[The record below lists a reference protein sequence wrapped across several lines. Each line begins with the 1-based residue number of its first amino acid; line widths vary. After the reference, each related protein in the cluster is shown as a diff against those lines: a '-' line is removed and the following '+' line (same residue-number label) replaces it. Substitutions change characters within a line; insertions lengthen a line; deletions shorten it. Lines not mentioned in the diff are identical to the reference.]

1 MYTLEHCRL
10 IYSAC
15 SLQPKNA
22 ASDISIQCKQP
33 VTWIRALCSEMLH
46 DFFRNINALGLCCMR
61 AQHILNRGAFVYT
74 EKGGLPI
81 ICASGADLV
90 KQNSIN
96 IYS

>member
-33 VTWIRALCSEMLH
+33 VTWIRALCSEILH
-46 DFFRNINALGLCCMR
+46 DFFRNINALGWCCMR
-61 AQHILNRGAFVYT
+61 AQHKIGVPLYK